1 MLKADDPSPARENA
15 EILAAVQETLNGDTS
30 AFRTVVDRYTPLLFS
45 LSLRMLGGR
54 EDAEE
59 AVQEIFLKVYSSLRS
74 FKLEKRFLPWIYT
87 IALNHLRSSFKKRS
101 RRRRVE
107 TVLPHEDLAAL
118 AGDREPDAPERRL
131 FLAHAEA
138 VAERALL
145 RIRHEYRAV
154 FVLRA
159 MEGLSV
165 AEIADIMGIPEG
177 TVKTFF
183 RRARQNLAAIIF
195 RETRETPGGTDSI

>member
-1 MLKADDPSPARENA
+1 MMKEDDPSPARENA
-15 EILAAVQETLNGDTS
+15 EVLAAVQETLNGDTS
-30 AFRTVVDRYTPLLFS
+30 AFRIVVDRYTPLLFS

-59 AVQEIFLKVYSSLRS
+59 AVQEIFLKVFASLRS

-87 IALNHLRSSFKKRS
+87 IALNHLRTSFKKRS

-107 TVLPHEDLAAL
+107 TVLPHEDLAARPGD
-118 AGDREPDAPERRL
+118 GDRVGPEHRL
-131 FLAHAEA
+131 FLAQAEA
-138 VAERALL
+138 AAGRALL

-154 FVLRA
+154 FILRA
-159 MEGLSV
+159 LEGLSV
-165 AEIADIMGIPEG
+165 SEIATIMGIPEG

-183 RRARQNLAAIIF
+183 RRARQNLAELIF
-195 RETRETPGGTDSI
+195 RETRETPDGIGSI